1 MAFAQP
7 SEWGECHSPLLYL
20 ITTQSAVSF
29 KDVQFIIEAL
39 ELLRHN
45 YQERLAQLEDV
56 DENEDAIADLGND
69 LKFLESLQRN
79 LGKEVDTNQLFLL
92 NRTFD
97 SVLN

>member
-1 MAFAQP
+1 MTMN
-7 SEWGECHSPLLYL
+7 L
-20 ITTQSAVSF
+20 SF